1 MLHPLGFVEGKFNKY
16 IASQRGPE
24 GCCLYS
30 HQFYDTKKDNNFVR
44 GYTIQVLRGQ
54 GPIDVALN
62 EKKFRNLNFGK
73 NFHKSFLDNYGRS
86 IPMTVICEDLP
97 DKNNYLEL
105 DKKNKDNTGMFG
117 IKLHYK
123 LSDNSKKMLVH
134 GIKNC
139 TKALKNAGAIRVRS
153 FGPVRD
159 TGWHIMGT
167 AKMGIDPKKSV
178 VNKFGQS
185 HDVKNLF
192 IVDSSVFTT
201 SAGVNPLQTIMALS
215 LRTTDYIKKNIS
227 KLC

>member
-1 MLHPLGFVEGKFNKY
+1 
-16 IASQRGPE
+16 
-24 GCCLYS
+24 
-30 HQFYDTKKDNNFVR
+30 
-44 GYTIQVLRGQ
+44 
-54 GPIDVALN
+54 
-62 EKKFRNLNFGK
+62 
-73 NFHKSFLDNYGRS
+73 
-86 IPMTVICEDLP
+86 
-97 DKNNYLEL
+97 
-105 DKKNKDNTGMFG
+105 MFG

-201 SAGVNPLQTIMALS
+201 SAGVNPFADNNGSIIKDYRLHKKKYFKIMLIKPKEKNLLKKFLDVLIPKTDGMPSFSEAVNFNSFLILLNKSLS
-215 LRTTDYIKKNIS
+215 RKKMNKLLSSIKDKQAEFEDVNILNEISDPIATNLIEQYFSSKKVIKKLK
-227 KLC
+227 KLKVY

>member
-1 MLHPLGFVEGKFNKY
+1 
-16 IASQRGPE
+16 
-24 GCCLYS
+24 
-30 HQFYDTKKDNNFVR
+30 
-44 GYTIQVLRGQ
+44 
-54 GPIDVALN
+54 
-62 EKKFRNLNFGK
+62 
-73 NFHKSFLDNYGRS
+73 
-86 IPMTVICEDLP
+86 
-97 DKNNYLEL
+97 
-105 DKKNKDNTGMFG
+105 
-117 IKLHYK
+117 
-123 LSDNSKKMLVH
+123 MLVH

-215 LRTTDYIKKNIS
+215 LRTTDYIQKNIS